1 MRADSDGHAVAEGW
15 RFWIDR
21 GGTFTDVV
29 ARPPGGGL
37 LTRKLLSEDPARYQ
51 DAAVQGVREL
61 LGLDGDEPIPAELV
75 ADVRMGT
82 TVATNA
88 LLERAGSPTLYV
100 TTRGFGDALRIGYQD
115 RPDIFALDIRL
126 PEPAYARVLEVDERV
141 GAHGTVVREL
151 DEAGARRGLEE
162 ARRAGLDAVAI
173 AFVHGYA
180 HPEHERRVAGLARA
194 AGFSQVSVSHETSP
208 LMKLV
213 GRGETTVV
221 DAYLSPILR
230 RYVDGVAGQLG
241 DVRLRF
247 MQSHGGLTD
256 ARLFRGKD
264 AILSGPAG
272 GVVGAVAVS
281 RRAGFDKVIGF
292 DMGGTSTDVSHYAGE
307 LERSYETMVGGV
319 RLRAP
324 MLRVHTVAAGGG
336 SICAF
341 EEGRYRVGPRSA
353 GADPGPACYGK
364 GGPLTV
370 TDCNLLAGKL
380 QPAFFPRVF
389 GPDGDAPLDVEA
401 ARAALA
407 AVAASMRAAGVEPPE
422 PEQLADDFIRVA
434 CEAMARAIKRISTQR
449 GHDVTG
455 HVLCCFG
462 GAAGQHA
469 CLVADAL
476 GMTQVLLH
484 PLAGVLSAYGMGL
497 ADVRAL
503 RERSVEAPLEDAG
516 GGDGGGAGGAAG
528 GGRRRARTPG
538 HRGRE
543 RARRTPRPRQ
553 VPRHRRRAAR
563 AVGLRRGDGCGVPGA
578 ASRPLRLPDARA
590 RPHAGGRRRRGS
602 RRRRARG
609 GGAGSVATRGR
620 RTTPCRRAAPDRG
633 RLHRR
638 PPARRAGVRPR
649 GPAAGRRRRGAG
661 GGLRAH
667 QHDGRRAGLA
677 GRGAGRRRAAA
688 AQDLAAGPAL
698 GRSPARLP
706 AAARGL
712 QQPVH
717 VHRRADGGDAGE
729 HRRLGEHQGAPR
741 LQLRG
746 VRRRGRSRGERAAP
760 ARAPRIHGRLCAG
773 GARAA
778 PRRAPPRRRLAAEL
792 ALRRAGLTCRT

>member
-1 MRADSDGHAVAEGW
+1 MGAETGAQRPDAAEGW

-37 LTRKLLSEDPARYQ
+37 RTLKLLSEDPARYE
-51 DAAVQGVREL
+51 DAAVEGVRRL
-61 LGLDGDEPIPAELV
+61 LGLEAGEPVPAARI

-126 PEPAYARVLEVDERV
+126 PEPAYARVLEVDERL
-141 GAHGTVVREL
+141 GADGTVVRAL
-151 DEAGARRGLEE
+151 DEDGARRGLEE

-180 HPEHERRVAGLARA
+180 HPEHERRVAELARA

-230 RYVDGVAGQLG
+230 RYVDGVAAQLG
-241 DVRLRF
+241 DVRPRF

-281 RRAGFDKVIGF
+281 RRAGFDRVIGF

-307 LERSYETMVGGV
+307 LERSYESVVGGV

-341 EEGRYRVGPRSA
+341 EGGRYRVGPRSA

-370 TDCNLLAGKL
+370 TDCNLVTGKL
-380 QPAFFPRVF
+380 RPAFFPRVF
-389 GPDGDAPLDVEA
+389 GPDGAAPLDEEA
-401 ARAALA
+401 AREALA
-407 AVAASMRAAGVEPPE
+407 AVAASMRAAGVEPPP
-422 PEQLADDFIRVA
+422 PEQLADDFVRVA

-503 RERSVEAPLEDAG
+503 RERTVEAPLEEAG
-516 GGDGGGAGGAAG
+516 RAATAGGA
-528 GGRRRARTPG
+528 RRARAGGRVRARAPG
-538 HRGRE
+538 HRRRG
-543 RARRTPRPRQ
+543 RARRAPRPRQ

-563 AVGLRRGDGCGVPGA
+563 ALGRAGGDGGGVPGA
-578 ASRPLRLPDARA
+578 ASRALRVPHARA
-590 RPHAGGRRRRGS
+590 RPQPGGRRGRGGRRRRATWRPGGS
-602 RRRRARG
+602 PRARRREPVVRRPRRRTAARARRASS
-609 GGAGSVATRGR
+609 GASSPAAAATRRRCTCARTCRRPPSSRGR
-620 RTTPCRRAAPDRG
+620 R
-633 RLHRR
+633 
-638 PPARRAGVRPR
+638 
-649 GPAAGRRRRGAG
+649 
-661 GGLRAH
+661 
-667 QHDGRRAGLA
+667 
-677 GRGAGRRRAAA
+677 
-688 AQDLAAGPAL
+688 
-698 GRSPARLP
+698 
-706 AAARGL
+706 
-712 QQPVH
+712 
-717 VHRRADGGDAGE
+717 
-729 HRRLGEHQGAPR
+729 
-741 LQLRG
+741 
-746 VRRRGRSRGERAAP
+746 
-760 ARAPRIHGRLCAG
+760 
-773 GARAA
+773 
-778 PRRAPPRRRLAAEL
+778 
-792 ALRRAGLTCRT
+792 